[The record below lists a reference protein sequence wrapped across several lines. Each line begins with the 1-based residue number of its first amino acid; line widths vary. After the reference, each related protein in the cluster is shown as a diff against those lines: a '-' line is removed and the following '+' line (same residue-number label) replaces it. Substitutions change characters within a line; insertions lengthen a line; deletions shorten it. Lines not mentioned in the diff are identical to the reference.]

1 MNEIQL
7 VILGLTALVFSVIF
21 FYFTDMVSA
30 NIENR
35 EMNII
40 ISLSI
45 GLSIL
50 VVDQRQDRH
59 IKEIINTQHKMTHE
73 IHKMIQEQMSLIKKI
88 HKGRSGCPNNGGI
101 T

>member
-1 MNEIQL
+1 VNEIQL

-73 IHKMIQEQMSLIKKI
+73 IHKMIQERMSLIRDM
-88 HKGRSGCPNNGGI
+88 HKGSG
-101 T
+101 